1 MMNHLLNGEP
11 KSPSAKARP
20 VRKEDP
26 ISSRYSCLSTFSKS
40 FGTIIAFLG
49 LYKKTWMATPTRYTP
64 CIHTYTYHISYII
77 YHISCLISVIYVY
90 IIYNKEIVYK
100 YMLLLFIIYCHIYI
114 DNHRYIDM
122 SPKKPWHLP
131 RRPAPTK
138 PCWQSLGPAENL
150 EPQAVTGWWLRSWAT
165 PLKNIKKVSWD
176 DDIPIFVKWKKVQM
190 FQTTNQLTCVKC
202 VCVDIWV

>member
-1 MMNHLLNGEP
+1 M
-11 KSPSAKARP
+11 
-20 VRKEDP
+20 
-26 ISSRYSCLSTFSKS
+26 T
-40 FGTIIAFLG
+40 
-49 LYKKTWMATPTRYTP
+49 TPTRYAP

-150 EPQAVTGWWLRSWAT
+150 EPLVVTGWWLRSWAT

-176 DDIPIFVKWKKVQM
+176 DDIPIYEMEKNPNVPNHQPAYMCEV
-190 FQTTNQLTCVKC
+190 C
-202 VCVDIWV
+202 VCVRV